1 MERANLDAKK
11 RIRLRDLKKGTLC
24 CPSKAAES
32 AECCPDAVETSPVL
46 PKPAFTKVSSDW
58 TRADRLG
65 ELKCRLGSYRMKY
78 IVAPGLY
85 ALGEPDG
92 NSDVFVAAN
101 YKLSFDVLRRALK
114 GISAWILVLDT
125 KGINVWCAAGKGT
138 FGTDELVRRM
148 TETRLCDV
156 VSHRR
161 IIVPQLGGPG
171 VAAHVVEKKTGFR
184 VYYGPVYAEDLPEY
198 VRAGYKATRDMRAV
212 RFTFFDRLILTPME
226 MNPAMKKYPL
236 FALATLAVFGLN
248 PKGID
253 FYEALRGGAPFLFL
267 GLVSILAGAFFT
279 PVFINIVPVRSFA
292 LKGWVMG
299 LLATFLASGVAGV
312 PEMGL
317 LLKVFTYVFFPLAS
331 SYLTL
336 QFTGSTVFTGISG
349 VKKELKYA
357 IPVYIIGAAASV
369 VLILLYKLSMWGAL

>member
-1 MERANLDAKK
+1 MEPANLEKK
-11 RIRLRDLKKGTLC
+11 RIRLRDLKKGSLC
-24 CPSKAAES
+24 CPPKAEG
-32 AECCPDAVETSPVL
+32 AECCPDAVETPPVL
-46 PKPAFTKVSSDW
+46 PKPAFTRVSSVW

-65 ELKCRLGSYRMKY
+65 EIKCRLGSYRMKY

-85 ALGEPDG
+85 ALGEPDE

-101 YKLSFDVLRRALK
+101 YKLSFDILRRALK
-114 GISAWILVLDT
+114 GINAWILVLDT
-125 KGINVWCAAGKGT
+125 RGINVWCAAGKGT
-138 FGTDELVRRM
+138 FGTDELVERM
-148 TETRLCDV
+148 TGTRLCEV

-184 VYYGPVYAEDLPEY
+184 VYYGPVYAEDITEY
-198 VRAGYKATRDMRAV
+198 VRAGYKATRDMRQV

-226 MNPAMKKYPL
+226 MDPAMRKYPL
-236 FALATLAVFGLN
+236 FALATLLMFGLS
-248 PKGID
+248 PTGID
-253 FYEALRGGAPFLFL
+253 FSEAIRGGAPFLFL
-267 GLVSILAGAFFT
+267 GLVSIMAGAFFT
-279 PVFINIVPVRSFA
+279 PVFINIIPARSFA
-292 LKGWVMG
+292 VKGWVMG

-312 PEMGL
+312 SGMGP
-317 LLKVFTYVFFPLAS
+317 LLKVFTYLFFPLAS

-349 VKKELKYA
+349 VKKELRYA

-369 VLILLYKLSMWGAL
+369 ALLAFYKITAWGAL